1 MLVFGLAQDVQANGT
16 QHTVS
21 PIHAQ
26 NVPGYPFATFTPYE
40 KVKVYLHASAT
51 NGMVGPEVSSD
62 VCGITFGGDITTVTV
77 RYEPSTGNFVQVE
90 KP

>member
-16 QHTVS
+16 QHTAS

-26 NVPGYPFATFTPYE
+26 NVPSYPFATLTPYE

-51 NGMVGPEVSSD
+51 NGMVVTEVSSD
-62 VCGITFGGDITTVTV
+62 VCVVTFGGDITTVTV
-77 RYEPSTGNFVQVE
+77 RYEPSTGNFVQV
-90 KP
+90 

>member
-1 MLVFGLAQDVQANGT
+1 
-16 QHTVS
+16 
-21 PIHAQ
+21 
-26 NVPGYPFATFTPYE
+26 
-40 KVKVYLHASAT
+40 VKVYLHASAT